1 MATYAEKKGIYRWN
15 YEEGRAMELRRY
27 SSGEKLGKDSI
38 SKMNKVSRR
47 LGSKIVS
54 NTKEV
59 TTTEQM
65 TTTISVPNRT
75 MF

>member
-1 MATYAEKKGIYRWN
+1 
-15 YEEGRAMELRRY
+15 MEPRRY